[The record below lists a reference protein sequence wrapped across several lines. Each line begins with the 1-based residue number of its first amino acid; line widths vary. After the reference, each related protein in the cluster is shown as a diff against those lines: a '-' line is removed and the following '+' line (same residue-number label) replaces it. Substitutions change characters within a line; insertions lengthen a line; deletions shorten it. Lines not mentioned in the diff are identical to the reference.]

1 MDITP
6 DLTVRFAKN
15 FVSGLAWEDK
25 KPIGDGMWDNNSEC
39 AGQAFDQLML
49 TKSGLG
55 GVAYGF
61 MSTYNGVRIFRQR
74 TGVGAPHL
82 LSLPHCQWIPRSQL
96 MVSRRTRLPR
106 IDWWLFS
113 LPPRVFP
120 LPRPR

>member
-61 MSTYNGVRIFRQR
+61 MSTYNGVRMFSTENWSGRSALA
-74 TGVGAPHL
+74 VAPT
-82 LSLPHCQWIPRSQL
+82 LPMDST
-96 MVSRRTRLPR
+96 VSA
-106 IDWWLFS
+106 DG
-113 LPPRVFP
+113 
-120 LPRPR
+120 